1 MRITEL
7 FNIQSIALDSAAAD
21 QAQIIDELVE
31 LQATHGNLTDKAA
44 YKAAIYAREAEAST
58 YVDNGITVPHARA
71 ACVTRPSLAALR
83 LKTPVQYNADDD
95 GKTDLLF
102 MIAAPENGSL
112 HIDMLAR
119 LMQMLMNEDF
129 VAKLRAA
136 KTPKE
141 FLDTIDAQEEAQFG
155 NESFTQEE
163 LPATYRVLAVTACP
177 NGIAHTYMAAE
188 ALNKAAQKLGIP
200 CKVETNGSDGPQN
213 VLTSD
218 EIAACDGIIVAAD
231 KNVETDRFD
240 GKPVLFAH
248 VDDGIH
254 KPEQLLQS
262 VLDGKVPVFH
272 STVRESDKNLLEQN
286 RGGSAKDSLGH
297 TLYKHL
303 MYGISHMIPFVVVG
317 GMPECVMQFAET
329 KDYILVRHTQDT
341 ILASYLND
349 MSKYNNLNEIKK
361 TRLAYDN
368 ITVQLSKK
376 NTRFQYKLIKKGG
389 RASEFE
395 NAIEWLCL
403 SGIVSQVYKVEQ
415 IKKPLENYRDI
426 DAFKIYVSD
435 LGLLCAKKDLAAN
448 DILYMVE
455 EINDF
460 KGGMAENY
468 VNVQLS
474 INGYHTYYWESE
486 RGAEID
492 FIIQRDGQLIP
503 IEVKSADNTRAKS
516 LKVYMDTY
524 KPAYAI
530 KLSAKNFGFEDNK
543 KIVPLY
549 AAFCI

>member
-1 MRITEL
+1 MYRKFMIFLEAWKNSVHRKPLILQGARQVGKTYSILEFGRTHYENVAY
-7 FNIQSIALDSAAAD
+7 FNFETNPRLNETFEENISPDYLIPILSHIAGQTIVKEKTLIVFDEVQLCEKALTSLKYFCEDTPDYHIIAAGSLLGVAVNRAKFSFPVGKVD
-21 QAQIIDELVE
+21 MKTLYPMDMEEFMLALGENDLVE
-31 LQATHGNLTDKAA
+31 QIKKCFQTDTPLPSALHDAA
-44 YKAAIYAREAEAST
+44 MQLYR
-58 YVDNGITVPHARA
+58 
-71 ACVTRPSLAALR
+71 
-83 LKTPVQYNADDD
+83 QY
-95 GKTDLLF
+95 L
-102 MIAAPENGSL
+102 
-112 HIDMLAR
+112 
-119 LMQMLMNEDF
+119 
-129 VAKLRAA
+129 
-136 KTPKE
+136 
-141 FLDTIDAQEEAQFG
+141 
-155 NESFTQEE
+155 
-163 LPATYRVLAVTACP
+163 
-177 NGIAHTYMAAE
+177 
-188 ALNKAAQKLGIP
+188 
-200 CKVETNGSDGPQN
+200 
-213 VLTSD
+213 
-218 EIAACDGIIVAAD
+218 
-231 KNVETDRFD
+231 
-240 GKPVLFAH
+240 
-248 VDDGIH
+248 
-254 KPEQLLQS
+254 
-262 VLDGKVPVFH
+262 
-272 STVRESDKNLLEQN
+272 
-286 RGGSAKDSLGH
+286 
-297 TLYKHL
+297 
-303 MYGISHMIPFVVVG
+303 VVG

-329 KDYILVRHTQDT
+329 KDYILVRHIQDT

-349 MSKYNNLNEIKK
+349 MGKYNTTNKIKK
-361 TRLAYDN
+361 IMLVYDS

-530 KLSAKNFGFEDNK
+530 KLSAKNFGLEGNK